1 MAKTNI
7 LRRFRDDK
15 SGSAYVLAAL
25 SMMPIFGMMALA
37 IDYTN
42 QDRVYTDLET
52 ATQTVALHLAK
63 RVALDPSGIP
73 AEFEEEGKKLL
84 EALVSE
90 PVTYDKFAV
99 DVDSG
104 KVQII
109 AKSQVKTYF
118 MHMFGYEHLDAR
130 VQTESRFGRKNIEV
144 AIAIDNSGSMDT
156 NAAALGQRF
165 KSRMDSAKDGAKTL
179 INVASDSVANIE
191 SADIKFS
198 VVPWNQQVR
207 VPNDYL
213 GSGNKQDAWWID
225 WEGKSVDH
233 FRYLAPYKTTNS
245 DGANKGDMF
254 YEMPRRQSFWPDA
267 KSREWVYYDPNKLKD
282 VLPLTPN
289 GEGVDIETLKKKDG
303 IGIVTRKD
311 VFDRFKNASWKGCFD
326 HRAGKYREIFDA
338 PNPQIGNSLYLP
350 HFAPDEYDRDTRY
363 DYYGIVR
370 RINYIDD
377 VNSESDFAGYDR
389 DNLNST
395 SWSDNQH
402 LSVRYRNSSVFT
414 PQDIMRART
423 FNTPK
428 YVGGKTYTNNI
439 TMGYYARE
447 RVGPD
452 IDCFVPPMIGLSSDV
467 DGINNNKKD
476 GALAKTID
484 SMEPEGATDLS
495 IGLAWAMN
503 TLTPWEPM
511 AGAGDFEDTEK
522 VLVLMT
528 DGDNT
533 INFPNDYGY
542 GHSPHGY
549 AVDDPYEKGWGLS
562 GPSSSETA
570 NSMLDDVSK
579 AMCTNIKGMGVRI
592 YFIYFGSTK
601 YSTRAGKLMDHCA
614 SSAQSAI
621 WAKND
626 VDLENAFKKIGSDI
640 GKLRLTH
647 YGSE

>member
-25 SMMPIFGMMALA
+25 SMMPIFGMIALA

-63 RVALDPSGIP
+63 RVALNPSGSP
-73 AEFEEEGKKLL
+73 AAFEEEGKKLL

-99 DVDSG
+99 DVDAG
-104 KVQII
+104 RVQII

-118 MHMFGYEHLDAR
+118 MHLFGYDNLDAR

-156 NAAALGQRF
+156 NAAAYGQKF
-165 KSRMDSAKDGAKTL
+165 KSRMDSAKSGAKTL
-179 INVASDSVANIE
+179 IKVATDSVADLE
-191 SADIKFS
+191 SAEIKFS
-198 VVPWNQQVR
+198 VVPWNHHVR
-207 VPNDYL
+207 VPNEYL
-213 GSGNKQDAWWID
+213 GSGDSQDAWWID
-225 WEGKSVDH
+225 WAGRSVDH
-233 FRYLAPYKTTNS
+233 FRYLAPYKKTGS
-245 DGANKGDMF
+245 DKGDM
-254 YEMPRRQSFWPDA
+254 YYAMPNRNSNWPA
-267 KSREWVYYDPNKLKD
+267 NRTHEWVNYDPNKLKD
-282 VLPLTPN
+282 VLPLTLN
-289 GEGVDIETLKKKDG
+289 RDGVDLEALQKAPG

-311 VFDRFKNASWKGCFD
+311 VFNRFKNASWKGCFD
-326 HRAGKYREIFDA
+326 HRAGSFRETFDA
-338 PNPQIGNSLYLP
+338 PNERIGNSLYLP
-350 HFAPDEYDRDTRY
+350 HFAPDEYDY
-363 DYYGIVR
+363 DSSDYWKNWRV
-370 RINYIDD
+370 NYVDD
-377 VNSESDFAGYDR
+377 VNSESDFKEYRYGFSYTTLYGDDVD
-389 DNLNST
+389 DN
-395 SWSDNQH
+395 DY
-402 LSVRYRNSSVFT
+402 LSVKYRHSKFT
-414 PQDIMRART
+414 ADDIYRART

-428 YVGGKTYTNNI
+428 YVGSQTYTNNI
-439 TMGYYARE
+439 TLSGSYGKE

-452 IDCFVPPMIGLSSDV
+452 MDCIVPPMIGLNDDV

-476 GALAKTID
+476 GALAKAID
-484 SMEPEGATDLS
+484 SMKSNGATDVS
-495 IGLAWAMN
+495 IGLSWAMN

-511 AGAGDFEDTEK
+511 GGAGGFDDTEK

-533 INFPNDYGY
+533 INFPNSYGY

-549 AVDDPYEKGWGLS
+549 AVDDPYEKNWGLY
-562 GPSSSETA
+562 GPPNAETA
-570 NSMLDDVSK
+570 NSMIDDVAKS
-579 AMCTNIKGMGVRI
+579 MCTNIKEMGVRI

-614 SSAQSAI
+614 SSSQSAI
-621 WAKND
+621 WAQND

-640 GKLRLTH
+640 GKLRLTQ
-647 YGSE
+647 YDSK